1 MAVGVAN
8 LVNTE
13 TPDADFPFGDLRD
26 NPGDGSG
33 TPVNRLMLS
42 DPLQFFEKLMSEAGV
57 TPSGIPDSE
66 YSGWQLYDALRAI
79 FPLREKIITT
89 TWNMDTTASIAVA
102 HGVANFLNIRRV
114 DAVVLNNTNVAMVN
128 IRGIADASIGFI
140 DATEISLSRD
150 NGGFFDSASYN
161 AATVH
166 VIISYID

>member
-42 DPLQFFEKLMSEAGV
+42 DPLQFFEKLMSEAGA
-57 TPSGIPDSE
+57 TPNGIPDSE
-66 YSGWQLYDALRAI
+66 YNGWQLYDALRAV

-89 TWNMDTTASIAVA
+89 TWNMDTTAGISVA
-102 HGVANFLNIRRV
+102 HGVADFLKIRKV
-114 DAVVLNNTNVAMVN
+114 EAIVLNNTSIALALL
-128 IRGIADASIGFI
+128 RGTEGSVGFI
-140 DATEISLSRD
+140 DATDISLSRV
-150 NGGFFDSASYN
+150 GAGVFDSASYN

-166 VIISYID
+166 IVISYID